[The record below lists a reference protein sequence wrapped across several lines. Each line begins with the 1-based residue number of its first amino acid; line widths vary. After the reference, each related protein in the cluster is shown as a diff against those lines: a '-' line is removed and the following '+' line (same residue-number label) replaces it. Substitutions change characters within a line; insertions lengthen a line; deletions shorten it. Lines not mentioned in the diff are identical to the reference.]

1 MVHTSCTIESCGT
14 FVACEIHLAFL
25 IQPRYLGFNSPFGE
39 WTNLHRFYSIM
50 PAISLE
56 HVYKSYGGN
65 DYALHDI
72 HLTFAENV
80 TTAVVG
86 TSGSGKSTLLQLIN
100 GLERPSQGKVFVFG
114 NEIDYARLPMLRRR
128 LGYAVQ
134 GTGLFPHLSVAE
146 NITLLAVLEKWEAP
160 RIQARTE
167 ELMQLVGLPLDFAG
181 RYPHQLSGGQQQRVG
196 LCRAMMLD
204 PKIFLLDE
212 AFGALDPITRSE
224 IHEEFLHLQKAA
236 PRTIVMVTHDLKE
249 ALKLAQQIII
259 LDKGRIEQI
268 GSGEQ
273 MLENPATEFV
283 VNFFKSQL
291 GA

>member
-1 MVHTSCTIESCGT
+1 
-14 FVACEIHLAFL
+14 
-25 IQPRYLGFNSPFGE
+25 
-39 WTNLHRFYSIM
+39 M